1 MNRYIANTC
10 KAIIALIIATVSVSC
25 ASHSSEVENV
35 DLVGLWKCS
44 NDSKWDIC
52 FTPKGH
58 FFDYNK
64 LYNVYKIEGDTLFY
78 KESDTKDKWNSDS
91 FEMVSDDVFILD
103 GYAVF
108 IRKK

>member
-10 KAIIALIIATVSVSC
+10 KAIIALIIAASSISC
-25 ASHSSEVENV
+25 ASHSSKTENV

-44 NDSKWDIC
+44 RNSEREIC

-58 FFDYNK
+58 VYICGELFK
-64 LYNVYKIEGDTLFY
+64 AYKIEGDRLFY
-78 KESDTKDKWNSDS
+78 KLPGTEDEWKSVS
-91 FEMVSDDVFILD
+91 FEMVSEDIFIFNNSS
-103 GYAVF
+103 VF

>member
-10 KAIIALIIATVSVSC
+10 KAIIALIIAASSISC
-25 ASHSSEVENV
+25 ASQSSKTENV

-44 NDSKWDIC
+44 RNSEREIC

-58 FFDYNK
+58 VYICGELFK
-64 LYNVYKIEGDTLFY
+64 AYKIEGDTLFY
-78 KESDTKDKWNSDS
+78 KGPDTKDKWYSYS
-91 FEMVSDDVFILD
+91 FEMVSDDVFIFD

>member
-44 NDSKWDIC
+44 KDSKWDIC

-58 FFDYNK
+58 LFIYDK
-64 LYNVYKIEGDTLFY
+64 LYNAYKIEGDTLFY
-78 KESDTKDKWNSDS
+78 KGPDTKDKWYSYS
-91 FEMVSDDVFILD
+91 FEMVSEDIFIFNNSS
-103 GYAVF
+103 VF

>member
-44 NDSKWDIC
+44 KDSKWDIC
-52 FTPKGH
+52 FSPKGH
-58 FFDYNK
+58 FFNYNQ

>member
-1 MNRYIANTC
+1 MNRDIADAC

-44 NDSKWDIC
+44 KDSKWDIC